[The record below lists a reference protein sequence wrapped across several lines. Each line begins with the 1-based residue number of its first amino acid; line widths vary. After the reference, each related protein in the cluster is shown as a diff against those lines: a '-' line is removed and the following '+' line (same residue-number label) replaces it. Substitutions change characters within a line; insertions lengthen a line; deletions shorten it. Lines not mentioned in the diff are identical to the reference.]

1 MVRYHQAEQKNQE
14 INFLVMVGWLP
25 KLIYTQT
32 NIAICFFFLWI
43 KQLYDHLAEL
53 NVYMQQT
60 LQELWNGCYD
70 ILVLHWPLLI
80 CIVEV
85 LICWCI
91 IFGIKRNA
99 PVKTIQA
106 SSTEKVSILNLG
118 NIFTIMPVL
127 ASLMTDKVSLQ
138 LVLILFCLL
147 IYEMIAFRSG
157 CSNPTMFILGYNE
170 YKVISS
176 DNMSHRIL
184 TKKEIRK
191 GDECHYVIE
200 FNDIYVEV

>member
-14 INFLVMVGWLP
+14 IKFLVMVGWLP

-53 NVYMQQT
+53 NVYMPQT

-157 CSNPTMFILGYNE
+157 CSNPTMSILGYNE

>member
-1 MVRYHQAEQKNQE
+1 
-14 INFLVMVGWLP
+14 MVGWFP

-32 NIAICFFFLWI
+32 NIAIGFFFLWI
-43 KQLYDHLAEL
+43 KQLYDHWAEL
-53 NVYMQQT
+53 NVYLPHT
-60 LQELWNGCYD
+60 LQEFWKGCND
-70 ILVLHWPLLI
+70 ILALHWPLLI
-80 CIVEV
+80 CIAEV

-91 IFGIKRNA
+91 IFGIKRNT
-99 PVKTIQA
+99 PVKTIQV

-127 ASLMTDKVSLQ
+127 ASLMTGKVSLQ
-138 LVLILFCLL
+138 LIIILVCLL

-157 CSNPTMFILGYNE
+157 CSNPTMSILGYNE
-170 YKVISS
+170 YKVVSS

-200 FNDIYVEV
+200 FNDIYLGV

>member
-53 NVYMQQT
+53 NVYMPQT